1 MLTDYWH
8 HTPVHMMDFEGSP
21 ASGVVEFGVVTLQ
34 HGQIQQARTGLC
46 RPTGAISAADRAVH
60 GISENASAPHPP
72 FTDNYQT
79 FVALRRSGIFAAHNR
94 HAENQ
99 FLSRTWAL
107 PPAVPDWSQPH
118 QSSHQWGPWIDT
130 LQIYRTLYP
139 GQSAYGLGDLLQL
152 FQLQEDMAR
161 LAASHCPPKRV
172 RPHCALYDALA
183 SALLL
188 LRLDHEPSLRQRLT
202 PAFLLQNSHQLN
214 SQGELF

>member
-1 MLTDYWH
+1 MLTDHWH
-8 HTPVHMMDFEGSP
+8 QTPLHMMDFEGGP

-34 HGQIQQARTGLC
+34 YGQIQQTRTGLC
-46 RPTGAISAADRAVH
+46 RPTGTITEADRAVH
-60 GISENASAPHPP
+60 GISEHASAPHPP
-72 FTDNYQT
+72 FADYYEA

-107 PPAVPDWSQPH
+107 PPAVPDWSHPH
-118 QSSHQWGPWIDT
+118 QFIHQWGPWIDT

-152 FQLQEDMAR
+152 FHLHEDMAR
-161 LAASHCPPKRV
+161 LAATHCPPKRA
-172 RPHCALYDALA
+172 RTHCALYDALA

-188 LRLDHEPSLRQRLT
+188 LRLDSETTLHHRLT
-202 PAFLLQNSHQLN
+202 PAFLLQNSHQLD